1 MLNAL
6 YNWFVAAFALLL
18 TAYFLPG
25 FRVGN
30 FPSALI
36 IAVVIGFANIFL
48 RPVLIFV
55 TLPINILTLGLFTLV
70 VNGMILKFSA
80 FLLPNFEVRSWSTAI
95 VGSLLVTCFAMIF
108 RFLFGIKS

>member
-1 MLNAL
+1 MLA
-6 YNWFVAAFALLL
+6 

-36 IAVVIGFANIFL
+36 IAVILGLANILL
-48 RPVLIFV
+48 RPLLMLI

-70 VNGMILKFSA
+70 VNGMIIKFA
-80 FLLPNFEVRSWSTAI
+80 AYLLPNFAVDGWSTAI
-95 VGSLLVTCFAMIF
+95 LGALLVTFFSMIF
-108 RFLFGIKS
+108 GFFLGVKRD